1 MKIFYTILLYVTSW
15 IMRVSVR
22 KRWWKVSYKVG
33 EFRKHMLSPKLR
45 SLIKKSN
52 ERKRHSTRQ
61 LSLSRNIG

>member
-1 MKIFYTILLYVTSW
+1 
-15 IMRVSVR
+15 MRVSVR

-33 EFRKHMLSPKLR
+33 EFRKHKLSPKLR